1 MFPRP
6 GSSAHAVRS
15 YPPLP
20 PTARAPPPA
29 RRATAPLPPPLAHP
43 RPSVGLRLPR
53 CLRSL
58 HGCPMNPIIETQGL
72 TKVYGANGGAVHA
85 LRGIDLT
92 VEKGEFVAL
101 IGPSGSGK
109 STLMAILGCLD
120 LPTVGTYTLDG
131 RQVQGLSGGELARI
145 RNEKVGFVFQSYN
158 LLPKASIVRN
168 VELPMLYAGVG
179 RKERRERALALLEK
193 VGIADKADKL
203 PATLSGGQKQRVAVA
218 RALANEPALLLA
230 DEPTGA
236 LDSKTGAEV
245 LDLFRELHQQGHTLL
260 LVTHDPSI
268 AALAERRV
276 EIRDGLIATAGEAV
290 MGGEREDLMS

>member
-1 MFPRP
+1 MRTTRDA
-6 GSSAHAVRS
+6 SA
-15 YPPLP
+15 
-20 PTARAPPPA
+20 
-29 RRATAPLPPPLAHP
+29 
-43 RPSVGLRLPR
+43 
-53 CLRSL
+53 
-58 HGCPMNPIIETQGL
+58 PIIETLGL
-72 TKVYGANGGAVHA
+72 TKVYGANGAAVHA
-85 LRGIDLT
+85 LRGVDLS
-92 VEKGEFVAL
+92 VQQGEFVAL
-101 IGPSGSGK
+101 VGPSGSGK

-120 LPTVGTYTLDG
+120 LPTAGTYTLDG
-131 RQVQGLSGGELARI
+131 HAVQGLSGGELARI

-218 RALANEPALLLA
+218 RALANGPALLLA

-245 LDLFRELHQQGHTLL
+245 LELFQELHRQGNTLL
-260 LVTHDPSI
+260 LVTHDPHI

-276 EIRDGLIATAGEAV
+276 EIRDGVVAA
-290 MGGEREDLMS
+290 GGEWEASMASQEPGTRLTAHHQGAAGGEWEASHAEAGSRTAP